1 MTAIN
6 SLPPHLLSTPRIQVG
21 QATDAGVKA
30 VNEDCIGIRVPVG
43 ALFASKGAVAAIADG
58 VSAAEAGKE
67 ASEACIQGFM
77 SDYYSTPDD
86 WSVRR
91 SAHAVLSSLNRW
103 LWNTGQRDAEA
114 ARGFISTLSLVI
126 LKSTTAHV
134 FHVGDA
140 RVYLRRGGQ
149 WQLLTRDHRARVG
162 RKQHYLVRAVGMDQ
176 VLEVDHRAE
185 PVEAGDLF
193 LLCSDG
199 VHEFIT
205 PADVDEQL
213 LAAQGNLEQ
222 AAQRCLTL
230 ATARGSQDNV
240 SCQFLQVVTLPERS
254 AEDTC
259 RQLSRLPF
267 PPPLAPGMRMDGFEV
282 LRELHASSRSQVYL
296 VRDLTSGQQLVMKT
310 PSVNFSDDPAY
321 IERFV
326 LEEWIGKRL
335 DSPYIARVIRP
346 QRERTFLYYLSE
358 HVPGPT
364 LADWM
369 RQNPR
374 PDIQEVLMLV
384 QHIARGLQKFLRR
397 DCVHQDLKPA
407 NIILDPDGI
416 LKIVDFG
423 SCHIGGVAEISS
435 ALVRDIPLGTR
446 SYSAPELRWASKPD
460 PRCDQFSLAVICY
473 EMLTGRKPFDG
484 ALDSVQRPSDLEK
497 LRYVP
502 AHTHNPLVPP
512 WVDCALAR
520 AMHANRE
527 ARFPEISEFIHE
539 LTTPNPSANLSAW
552 LGVQPARAWFGWRE
566 VALTLLVSQL
576 ITAILLLS

>member
-1 MTAIN
+1 MNADTGF
-6 SLPPHLLSTPRIQVG
+6 PVHLLSTPVVQVG
-21 QATDAGVKA
+21 QATSPGVKEI
-30 VNEDCIGIRVPVG
+30 NEDCIGIRIPEG
-43 ALFASKGAVAAIADG
+43 ALYASKGVVVAIADG

-77 SDYYSTPDD
+77 TDYYSTPDD
-86 WSVRR
+86 WSVSR

-103 LWNTGQRDAEA
+103 LWSTGQRNADE
-114 ARGFISTLSLVI
+114 ARGFISTLSLLI
-126 LKSTTAHV
+126 LKSSTAHI

-140 RVYLRRGGQ
+140 RIHLLRAGK
-149 WQLLTRDHRARVG
+149 WQALTRDHRARVG
-162 RKQHYLVRAVGMDQ
+162 RKQHYLVRAVGLDQ
-176 VLEVDHRAE
+176 VLEVDYRAE

-193 LLCSDG
+193 FLCTDG
-199 VHEFIT
+199 VHECVT
-205 PADVDEQL
+205 PEDAHQQVLASQGDLERAARKCID
-213 LAAQGNLEQ
+213 LAAS
-222 AAQRCLTL
+222 
-230 ATARGSQDNV
+230 RGSDDNL
-240 SCQFLQVVTLPERS
+240 SCQFLQITALPERN

-267 PPPLAPGMRMDGFEV
+267 PPPLAPGMRVDGYEIV
-282 LRELHASSRSQVYL
+282 RELHASSRSQVYL
-296 VRDLTSGQQLVMKT
+296 VRDTESGRELVMKT

-321 IERFV
+321 IERFM

-346 QRERTFLYYLSE
+346 RRERTFLYYLSE
-358 HVPGPT
+358 YVAGPT

-407 NIILDPDGI
+407 NIVLDPKGI

-423 SCHIGGVAEISS
+423 SCHIGGVAEISA
-435 ALVRDIPLGTR
+435 ALTRDIPLGTR
-446 SYSAPELRWASKPD
+446 SYSAPELRWGGKPD

-473 EMLTGRKPFDG
+473 EMLAGRKPFGDM
-484 ALDSVQRPSDLEK
+484 LERVQTEADLQK
-497 LRYVP
+497 LAYVP
-502 AHTHNPLVPP
+502 AHTYNPLVPP

-520 AMHANRE
+520 ALQPERE
-527 ARFPEISEFIHE
+527 ERYPEISEFVHD
-539 LTTPNPSANLSAW
+539 LTTPNPSANVAAW
-552 LGVQPARAWFGWRE
+552 LGAKPAKSRFGWRE
-566 VALTLLVSQL
+566 LALLLIVTQL
-576 ITAILLLS
+576 ITGILLFS